1 MRGGSIPRQH
11 LNGQRPHITGQC
23 PAPPPA
29 IHRSQQEGHKK
40 KPNRGQSPGV
50 RFPPRTRQSA
60 AGWECL
66 PPGTGRKFRP
76 GGGGGGLSRT
86 PLGGNWGEEVLGA
99 IFYGAKHCAALV
111 SKYVAQPPAGG
122 TDDFAVGLSQ
132 TRRRPT
138 HHVGVASPSGSRR
151 TRRWENG
158 GGLWRERR
166 LAVCDGDAPAPV
178 IPLAG
183 KMGPWDVPATVRR
196 PPPAPWPHPHRI
208 GLGNG
213 WSRSVHPK
221 FLPAHL
227 LSGRSVR
234 GADRR
239 PSVPHMGPPA
249 LIYAGNGFKWGI
261 DRRDRQKARVETLL
275 LRHKLDLDSLPH
287 LHPVYIYVF

>member
-1 MRGGSIPRQH
+1 MRGGVNPATAFEWAKAPMSCSPP
-11 LNGQRPHITGQC
+11 LPSTGHNKQ
-23 PAPPPA
+23 ARK
-29 IHRSQQEGHKK
+29 RSQTVDGL
-40 KPNRGQSPGV
+40 PGYGFHLGLV
-50 RFPPRTRQSA
+50 NQPQDGNAFLLEQGENS
-60 AGWECL
+60 
-66 PPGTGRKFRP
+66 GR
-76 GGGGGGLSRT
+76 GGGGLSRT

-227 LSGRSVR
+227 PSGRSVR